1 MLYLILIDITNTI
14 DASIKKALV
23 LVAHTD
29 DETFGYGGF
38 IKKLSKLNYNRF

>member
-1 MLYLILIDITNTI
+1 MHQ
-14 DASIKKALV
+14 SKFIKKLSKQNYNIKVLV

-38 IKKLSKLNYNRF
+38 IKKLSFETKL

>member
-1 MLYLILIDITNTI
+1 MHQ
-14 DASIKKALV
+14 SKKILV

-29 DETFGYGGF
+29 NETFGYSRF